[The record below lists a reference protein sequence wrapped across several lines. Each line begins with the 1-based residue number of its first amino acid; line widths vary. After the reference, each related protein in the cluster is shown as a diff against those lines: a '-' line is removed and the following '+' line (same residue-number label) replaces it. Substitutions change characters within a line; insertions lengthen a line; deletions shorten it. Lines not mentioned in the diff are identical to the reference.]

1 MNKNDKLL
9 LILLLLV
16 AINGVIYAIWSGNI
30 AVIWPAVTIMSGI
43 LAVIAVLLRVVI
55 GGL

>member
-16 AINGVIYAIWSGNI
+16 AINGVIYTIWSGNI
-30 AVIWPAVTIMSGI
+30 TVIWPAVTIMSGI
-43 LAVIAVLLRVVI
+43 MAGTAVLLRVVI

>member
-43 LAVIAVLLRVVI
+43 LAVIAVLLRVVV